1 MCSGRAD
8 PPQGK
13 RVNNSMTGSCLGFVS
28 GEEGT
33 LCPNDNQK
41 FLLMS
46 GVVVSLSALL
56 VIHVVQ
62 APFQLEISGRFLSL
76 VLLCPGV

>member
-1 MCSGRAD
+1 MCSGGAD

-13 RVNNSMTGSCLGFVS
+13 RANNSVTGSCLGFVS
-28 GEEGT
+28 GEEGR

-46 GVVVSLSALL
+46 GVFVSISSLI
-56 VIHVVQ
+56 VIHIVQ
-62 APFQLEISGRFLSL
+62 ASFQLAISGRFLLL

>member
-41 FLLMS
+41 FLFMS
-46 GVVVSLSALL
+46 EVVVSLSALI

-62 APFQLEISGRFLSL
+62 ASFQLQISGRFFLL